1 MTVSNKVLIAPV
13 LLAATQTTLYTAP
26 TGAKT
31 IIDKATV
38 TNVHATDN
46 VSISVNLVA
55 LGGSASTTNLLV
67 DARVVAVG
75 ETYALPEMVGHYLA
89 TGDFISVIA
98 GTAAAL
104 SLRISG
110 REIT

>member
-13 LLAATQTTLYTAP
+13 LLAASQTTLYTAP
-26 TGAKT
+26 TGAKS

-38 TNVHATDN
+38 TNIHASNN
-46 VSISVNLVA
+46 VTISVNLVA
-55 LGGSASTTNLLV
+55 FGGAASTTNLLV
-67 DARVVAVG
+67 DARVIAVG
-75 ETYALPEMVGHYLA
+75 ETYTLPEITGHYLA

-98 GTAAAL
+98 GGAASL
-104 SLRISG
+104 SLRVSG

>member
-13 LLAATQTTLYTAP
+13 LLAASQTTLYTAP
-26 TGAKT
+26 TGAKS

-38 TNVHATDN
+38 TNIHASNN
-46 VSISVNLVA
+46 VTISVNIVD
-55 LGGSASTTNLLV
+55 LGDTASTTNLLV
-67 DARVVAVG
+67 DARVIAVG
-75 ETYALPEMVGHYLA
+75 ETYTLPEMVGHNLA

-98 GTAAAL
+98 GGATSL
-104 SLRISG
+104 SLRVSG

>member
-13 LLAATQTTLYTAP
+13 LLAASQVTLYTAP

-38 TNVHATDN
+38 TNTHATDN
-46 VSISVNLVA
+46 LAISVNLVA
-55 LGGSASTTNLLV
+55 FGGSASATNLLV
-67 DARVVAVG
+67 DARIVAVG
-75 ETYALPEMVGHYLA
+75 ETYTLPEMIGHNLA
-89 TGDFISVIA
+89 TGDFISVLA
-98 GTAAAL
+98 SAASSL
-104 SLRISG
+104 SLRVSG

>member
-26 TGAKT
+26 TGAKA

-55 LGGSASTTNLLV
+55 FGGSASTTNLLV
-67 DARVVAVG
+67 DARVIAVG
-75 ETYALPEMVGHYLA
+75 ETYTLPEIVGHYLA

-98 GTAAAL
+98 GGASSL
-104 SLRISG
+104 SLRVSG
-110 REIT
+110 RQVT

>member
-26 TGAKT
+26 DNTKT

-38 TNVHATDN
+38 TNIHATDN
-46 VSISVNLVA
+46 VTVSVNLVA
-55 LGGSASTTNLLV
+55 FGGSASTTNLLV
-67 DARVVAVG
+67 DARTIAVG
-75 ETYALPEMVGHYLA
+75 ETYTLPEMVGHNLA

-104 SLRISG
+104 SLRVSG